1 MKRHHA
7 SGRVLLL
14 VLAVLVLPGC
24 AARIPSSLPLAESE
38 KPYVL
43 HRLQEFQ
50 SRKCGWSLDADV
62 TLEWQMYGKREK
74 IPGMLQLLSPAFF
87 RYAVVDPLG
96 RQLFI
101 LVSDG
106 NNFTLVDNRKA
117 KALTGPVDSHF
128 WRNYI
133 PGFIRANDYISWL
146 TGRLPAGSFKV
157 NEIRADRKSVD
168 AVWLL
173 TEWTD
178 AIRQRVLFH
187 PDTGQVARHIVEGA
201 NDAVLLDVTYSDYQE
216 DDLDCSRPR
225 LLQVEGAE
233 VSGTGT
239 VHFVKLLPEA
249 AIPPRI
255 FHLTLPEHF
264 TVTTVE

>member
-7 SGRVLLL
+7 TVRGLLL

-24 AARIPSSLPLAESE
+24 AAKIPSSLPLAESE

-43 HRLQEFQ
+43 DRLQEFQ
-50 SRKCGWSLDADV
+50 SRKCGRSLDVDV
-62 TLEWQMYGKREK
+62 TLEWQRYGQSEK
-74 IPGMLQLLSPAFF
+74 IPGMLQLQSPAFL

-106 NNFTLVDNRKA
+106 NSFTLVDNRKA
-117 KALTGPVDSHF
+117 KALTGPVDSNF
-128 WRNYI
+128 WNNYI
-133 PGFIRANDYISWL
+133 PGFIRAKDYISWL

-168 AVWLL
+168 AVWLI
-173 TEWTD
+173 TEWMD
-178 AIRQRVLFH
+178 DIRQRALFN
-187 PDTGQVARHIVEGA
+187 PDTGQVARHIVE
-201 NDAVLLDVTYSDYQE
+201 DAKDTVLLDVTYSDYQA
-216 DDLDCSRPR
+216 DDLECARPR

-233 VSGTGT
+233 VTGTGT
-239 VHFVKLLPEA
+239 VHFAKLLPEA
-249 AIPPRI
+249 AIPPGI

-264 TVTTVE
+264 TVTTVD